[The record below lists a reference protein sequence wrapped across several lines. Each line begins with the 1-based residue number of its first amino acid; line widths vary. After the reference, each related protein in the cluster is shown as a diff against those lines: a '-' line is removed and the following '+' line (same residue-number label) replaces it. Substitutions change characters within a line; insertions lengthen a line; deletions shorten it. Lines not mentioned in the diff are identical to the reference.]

1 MAGTGE
7 AEQFDFDAAG
17 GEAIAHPDALFV
29 CDVFV
34 FGAVDDER
42 WGGVGGDPVER
53 AGQDVIVAS
62 LLEVTAEPQRED
74 LVSIDTLAV
83 GLSEVAGP
91 VEIDDTG
98 DGRGEPGVI
107 GAIELG
113 DTTGDA
119 EKLSEVTSG
128 GASGD
133 SDAFWID
140 LESGG
145 LGSDPAY
152 GGFGIGHGCGERV
165 FGSEPVAHGESG
177 VAVLGEFDA
186 ERIVSLARPGAE
198 SAAVNAEH
206 SGQEAGVRARAS
218 EVE

>member
-1 MAGTGE
+1 MTCTGE
-7 AEQFDFDAAG
+7 GEQFDFDAAG

-42 WGGVGGDPVER
+42 WGGVGRDPVEW
-53 AGQDVIVAS
+53 AGQNVIVAG
-62 LLEVTAEPQRED
+62 LLEVAAEPQGEE
-74 LVSIDTLAV
+74 LVGIDAFAV
-83 GLSEVAGP
+83 GLGEVART

-98 DGRGEPGVI
+98 DRAGEPGVI
-107 GAIELG
+107 GTVELRNAS
-113 DTTGDA
+113 GDA

-128 GASGD
+128 GATGD
-133 SDAFWID
+133 PDACGID
-140 LESGG
+140 LEPGG

-152 GGFGIGHGCGERV
+152 GGFGIGHGSGEPV

-186 ERIVSLARPGAE
+186 ERVVTLARAGAE
-198 SAAVNAEH
+198 AAAVNAEN
-206 SGQEAGVRARAS
+206 SGQEA
-218 EVE
+218 